1 MYWSGIGLTLS
12 VIAMRI
18 LMSFLHSHRPSAV
31 GFMLTATEP
40 AERKSDHDCYSP
52 SGVDE

>member
-12 VIAMRI
+12 VIAMQI
-18 LMSFLHSHRPSAV
+18 LMTFLHFQGPSAA

-40 AERKSDHDCYSP
+40 VERKSDHD
-52 SGVDE
+52 